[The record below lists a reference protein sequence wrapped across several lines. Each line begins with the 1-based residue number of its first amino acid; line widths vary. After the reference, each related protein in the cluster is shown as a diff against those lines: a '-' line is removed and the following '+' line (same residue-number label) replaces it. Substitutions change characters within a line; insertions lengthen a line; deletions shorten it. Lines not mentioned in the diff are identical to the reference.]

1 MDPLNTRFYE
11 FGPFRLDAAEHI
23 VLRDGQIIPLTP
35 KVFETL
41 LVLVENS
48 GHVVDKDELLQKVWS
63 DTFVEETNLTKNISI
78 LRKIL
83 SDGDAG
89 KSFIETIPKRGYRF
103 VAEVTKSDHEEE
115 REQSLAKP
123 SDSNVIK
130 DLPAALPKSR
140 KTDSGTHVIVNLAD
154 WRKLEEHT
162 EPKPEPSPA
171 ALNEVDA
178 EQLRV
183 QPTNAFEST
192 AETSGIN
199 ARWHKRW
206 PVIAAIAVLL
216 MATVGVGLYWFR
228 SDVVAGIG
236 FGLYKFAFQKK
247 TGISLASAQITRLT
261 SSGTVCEGEI
271 SPDGKWLVYVEQEG
285 DHHSLW
291 LKQVAVPESAT
302 KIVAPIAGSCG
313 GVAISPDG
321 NYVYYTVIEPGRLEA
336 SLYQVPILGGT
347 TRKLFTGI
355 IGPVTFSPDG
365 KRIAYLHWINDEDR
379 LMVANAD
386 GSGQRQLA
394 ARSGNECFVN
404 ANNGPAWSPDG
415 KTLLTSIGTF
425 TPQLSMTVAAVSPE
439 DGAITVFSQ
448 HKFQQI
454 LDVAWLSDGQAVL
467 VTANDQFGSG
477 SSNKIWQISYPS
489 GEAHRITNDLNGYL
503 TLSLTA
509 DSNALV
515 TVQQQTLGNLWI
527 ASMDDPAYTQITT
540 GTSVASYPSWTP
552 DGKVVYTSNS
562 NGNSDLYL
570 LDPSDGVSK
579 RLTSDSDNNRDPV
592 VSPDGRYVVFNSD
605 RSGIL
610 CLWRIDIDGSNA
622 KQLNNQT
629 SLNPSFA
636 PDGRTIVYTSLA
648 NKYISSTIGIDGGEP
663 HQLSE
668 EQSFAP
674 VFSPDGTQIAC
685 LYPGGADSPFR
696 ISIAPATGGLSLK
709 SISTPKGT
717 ARQLRWTPDGKA
729 FLYPVSHRGVTNLW
743 MQTIE
748 GGEPKQITNFTS
760 DLILSFDVSRDGKQL
775 VLSRGTTSSDVVLF
789 SGIKD

>member
-1 MDPLNTRFYE
+1 MGSSDTRFYE

-35 KVFETL
+35 KIFETL

-103 VAEVTKSDHEEE
+103 VAEVTKSDNDEE

-123 SDSNVIK
+123 SASNVIK

-154 WRKLEEHT
+154 WRKLEGHT
-162 EPKPEPSPA
+162 ETKPEPLPA
-171 ALNEVDA
+171 AVNDADA

-183 QPTNAFEST
+183 EPTNAFQAT

-199 ARWHKRW
+199 APWYKRW
-206 PVIAAIAVLL
+206 PVIASALGIATL
-216 MATVGVGLYWFR
+216 
-228 SDVVAGIG
+228 VVAGIG
-236 FGLYKFAFQKK
+236 FGLNKFVFQKR

-261 SSGTVCEGEI
+261 SSGTVCEAEI

-285 DHHSLW
+285 DHHSFW

-302 KIVAPIAGSCG
+302 QITAPIAGSCG

-321 NYVYYTVIEPGRLEA
+321 NYVYYTVNELGRSEGT
-336 SLYQVPILGGT
+336 LYQLPVVGGT
-347 TRKLFTGI
+347 GRKLFTGI

-365 KRIAYLHWINDEDR
+365 RRIAYFHWINDEDR
-379 LMVANAD
+379 LMIANAD
-386 GSGQRQLA
+386 GSGLRQLV

-425 TPQLSMTVAAVSPE
+425 APELSMTVAGVSPE

-454 LDVAWLSDGQAVL
+454 LDVAWLSDGQYVL

-477 SSNKIWQISYPS
+477 SSSKIWQISYPS
-489 GEAHRITNDLNGYL
+489 GEAKKITNDLNGYL
-503 TLSLTA
+503 TLSLRA

-515 TVQQQTLGNLWI
+515 SVQQETLGNLWI
-527 ASMDDPAYTQITT
+527 GSRDNLAYTQITT
-540 GTSVASYPSWTP
+540 GTNLATSPSWTP
-552 DGKVVYTSNS
+552 DGKVVYSSNS
-562 NGNSDLYL
+562 GGNLDLYL
-570 LDPSDGVSK
+570 LNLSEGVP
-579 RLTSDSDNNRDPV
+579 RQLTANSGNNRSPI

-605 RSGIL
+605 RSGLL

-629 SLNPSFA
+629 SLDASFA
-636 PDGRTIVYTSLA
+636 PDGRTIVYTSLV
-648 NKYISSTIGIDGGEP
+648 NKYTSSTIGIDGGEP

-668 EQSFAP
+668 DESFVP

-685 LYPGGADSPFR
+685 LRPGGPDSQFV
-696 ISIAPATGGLSLK
+696 ISIIPAAGGSPVK
-709 SISTPKGT
+709 SIPTPKGT
-717 ARQLRWTPDGKA
+717 AAQILWTPDGKA
-729 FLYPVSHRGVTNLW
+729 LLFPVAQRGVSNLW

-748 GGEPKQITNFTS
+748 GGAPKQITNFIS
-760 DLILSFDVSRDGKQL
+760 DAILSFDLSRDGKQM
-775 VLSRGTTSSDVVLF
+775 VFSRGASRRDAVLF